1 MPAAG
6 NPVAARQVNLAAAW
20 PLFLG
25 LLVLAALWLGPL
37 PAVSRHA
44 FSWHMILHLGV
55 SLVAAPLIAIGIARC
70 GGGMGEPRR
79 PVLLGCTASLVEF
92 IVVWGWHAP
101 LLHEAAALDER
112 MFAAQQL
119 SFLLAGMIVWGVAF
133 SGASRAAAGASAL
146 TLLLTFTHMVMLG
159 MLLALAPHL
168 IYSPAVCQGSFGLS
182 PLEDQQLGGALMAV
196 GGGLPY
202 LIGGTVL
209 LYRMIAD

>member
-1 MPAAG
+1 MPAAR
-6 NPVAARQVNLAAAW
+6 NPIAVRQVNLAAAW

-37 PAVSRHA
+37 PAISRHA

-55 SLVAAPLIAIGIARC
+55 SLVAAPLIAIGTIRC
-70 GGGMGEPRR
+70 GGGLGEPRH
-79 PVLLGCTASLVEF
+79 PVLLGCTTSLIEM

-101 LLHEAAALDER
+101 LPHEAAALDER

-119 SFLLAGMIVWGVAF
+119 SFLLAGAIVWGVAF
-133 SGASRAAAGASAL
+133 SGSSRGAAGAGAL

-159 MLLALAPHL
+159 MLLVLTPHL
-168 IYSPAVCQGSFGLS
+168 IYSPAVCQGSFGLG
-182 PLEDQQLGGALMAV
+182 PLEDQHLGGALMAV